1 LNKENERKA
10 AKAMESLNVTA
21 APAALKEGDVELIV
35 SLSILSS
42 GVVGIGISSSEMADE
57 RSDKLGVRNPKLRRH
72 YVRIKGI

>member
-35 SLSILSS
+35 SLYPFCHK
-42 GVVGIGISSSEMADE
+42 VNIGTE
-57 RSDKLGVRNPKLRRH
+57 RHS
-72 YVRIKGI
+72 